1 MIKLFSSYHPAR
13 SRLANPSTACGHR
26 PINSPS
32 LSPIRSAQ
40 ELLYANEFHT
50 GHLCQ
55 WFRRRLHQRKRPHK
69 LLDPIFLNNQHH
81 ARQCLPFQTSAR
93 QGRRIIRS
101 DPERA
106 RIASK
111 IVARNFHV
119 TRSLPGLDSRQA
131 PESRANLPAY
141 APSDNQNLQKSPV
154 SRTFRTPAAAL
165 QQELQGC

>member
-55 WFRRRLHQRKRPHK
+55 WFRRRLHQRKCPHK
-69 LLDPIFLNNQHH
+69 LLDLIFLNNQHH

-93 QGRRIIRS
+93 QGRRIIQT
-101 DPERA
+101 DFLLA
-106 RIASK
+106 
-111 IVARNFHV
+111 
-119 TRSLPGLDSRQA
+119 TRSEQKDSGSCRGFTGRDRTDGNSSCQGATDRSVRRQPA
-131 PESRANLPAY
+131 PVRSTPAPCCCLPASMY
-141 APSDNQNLQKSPV
+141 V
-154 SRTFRTPAAAL
+154 R
-165 QQELQGC
+165 